1 MADESRFFRQLL
13 PEQAWWAERQHY
25 VVVFIEND
33 LKSTLSTAV
42 VYVTITTFFPPH
54 LSIYHVKW
62 KNFNPFCLAG
72 FSHRRF
78 GGFSST
84 LFHRQY
90 HSPLKEVCSDLQFLP
105 GNKLTLHTWSV
116 VHLSVNEQLEVQVFC
131 VCLSLVW
138 VQSRGFKT
146 LRSKT
151 RRAESGYD
159 DPVESEPYT
168 PAFMKVG
175 LTGTISE
182 CARDCGG

>member
-1 MADESRFFRQLL
+1 M
-13 PEQAWWAERQHY
+13 
-25 VVVFIEND
+25 
-33 LKSTLSTAV
+33 
-42 VYVTITTFFPPH
+42 
-54 LSIYHVKW
+54 
-62 KNFNPFCLAG
+62 
-72 FSHRRF
+72 
-78 GGFSST
+78 
-84 LFHRQY
+84 
-90 HSPLKEVCSDLQFLP
+90 
-105 GNKLTLHTWSV
+105 
-116 VHLSVNEQLEVQVFC
+116 HLSVNEQLEVQVFC

-159 DPVESEPYT
+159 GPVESEPYT